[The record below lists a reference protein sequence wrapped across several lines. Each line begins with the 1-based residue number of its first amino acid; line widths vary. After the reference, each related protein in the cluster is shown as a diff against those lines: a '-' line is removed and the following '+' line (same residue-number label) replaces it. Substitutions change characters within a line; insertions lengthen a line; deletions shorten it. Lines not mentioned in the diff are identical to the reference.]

1 MVIKGNVA
9 NVTCTMKKID
19 SANISYR
26 THKAYMGILDC
37 LRHNDVRHNDV
48 RHNDVRDNET
58 QWYIVCMT
66 KKAQ

>member
-1 MVIKGNVA
+1 
-9 NVTCTMKKID
+9 MKKID

-48 RHNDVRDNET
+48 RDNET